1 MDSFDF
7 SASGASLEQ
16 ALVSVS
22 SNCVF
27 WAFQLSLKG
36 ALLRG
41 SSAKHEKEK
50 TGKDNLDRICGVYRM
65 GSKDRWKSALCG
77 DPNARHWDE
86 WDPWRGQ
93 KRASLFFS
101 LRGSH
106 CFKRSCNTKH
116 ETSARSEC
124 FVERNQRTKFFSLFS
139 VSDLSEP
146 CVSLS
151 TLRLE

>member
-1 MDSFDF
+1 MHGEGETGVDSFDF

-77 DPNARHWDE
+77 DPDARHWDE
-86 WDPWRGQ
+86 WDPWRD
-93 KRASLFFS
+93 KNELACFS
-101 LRGSH
+101 LSGVPIAS
-106 CFKRSCNTKH
+106 SDPVIPNMKH
-116 ETSARSEC
+116 LRDLSVSWSETSVQNS
-124 FVERNQRTKFFSLFS
+124 FPFS
-139 VSDLSEP
+139 P
-146 CVSLS
+146 C
-151 TLRLE
+151 RI